1 MRVVGINKLREKN
14 AGDSEYTDID
24 DDEEED
30 DKASESED
38 DKNNNTVLNLVEKN
52 VNKIDKNN
60 NNDNF
65 ITNNAKLLIEKFN
78 LLDVNNDYVEELH
91 YNDLK
96 KSNFPPATL
105 VLVTSAVNPSNFT
118 VTSCCLSFT

>member
-60 NNDNF
+60 NN
-65 ITNNAKLLIEKFN
+65 
-78 LLDVNNDYVEELH
+78 
-91 YNDLK
+91 
-96 KSNFPPATL
+96 
-105 VLVTSAVNPSNFT
+105 
-118 VTSCCLSFT
+118 